1 VDSFHTPEALID
13 LARDKMSELGS
24 VEINT
29 PFVGTYVPLKFYGS
43 EPRVQSIMLEL
54 RKDTY
59 LTDGLKAASFD
70 KTADCIA
77 GLVQELS

>member
-1 VDSFHTPEALID
+1 
-13 LARDKMSELGS
+13 MSELGS

-59 LTDGLKAASFD
+59 LADGLKSASFD

-77 GLVQELS
+77 GLVQEVS